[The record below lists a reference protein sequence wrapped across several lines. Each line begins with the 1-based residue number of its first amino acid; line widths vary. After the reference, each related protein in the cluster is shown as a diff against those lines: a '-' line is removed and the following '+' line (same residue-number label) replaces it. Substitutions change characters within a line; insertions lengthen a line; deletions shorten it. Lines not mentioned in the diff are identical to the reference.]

1 MLFEK
6 LFDPL
11 VSCKS
16 AFARGLEASVNAPKF
31 FRRRVVFTGAEPGI
45 DLTRTFSELSLSR
58 FGPRFGELQ
67 NFLEFVRC
75 HGVCIAQSSLRR

>member
-1 MLFEK
+1 
-6 LFDPL
+6 
-11 VSCKS
+11 
-16 AFARGLEASVNAPKF
+16 
-31 FRRRVVFTGAEPGI
+31 
-45 DLTRTFSELSLSR
+45 LSR